1 MNCKLKISPIFFC
14 FFMVFAH
21 CHNLSAQYVAK
32 SSLYIDRI
40 IENKMANTGIVGVGA
55 AIIVNKKLVWQK
67 GYGYADRRN
76 KVPFTPETIMNI
88 ASISKVVTG
97 ACLMKAVEL
106 GKLNLD
112 EDINNYLPFKI
123 VNPYFPGEKITLKM
137 LATHTSGL
145 ADRYPFYTDSTY
157 FYGKDSPEPLGDFLK
172 QYFLP
177 GGKYYSKENFL
188 NYKPGTYRD
197 YSNIGAG
204 LAGYIL
210 ELRTGEKLNKFSRK
224 YFFNPLKMEN
234 TGWFLSEIDTNL
246 HSKLYTRQGE
256 SIEKI
261 LLYGVTTYPDGGVR
275 TSVSE
280 LSKLFVV
287 LLNEGKYKGTRILKK
302 KSVDEMLRFQFTE
315 LNKPQNVNPG
325 NLNSGIFWTT
335 KMGGSRMG
343 HNGSDPGVRTF
354 MLSDLAKEIGII
366 LFINTSLSEKEE
378 HIYFDMYNELYK
390 YAKTFEK

>member
-1 MNCKLKISPIFFC
+1 
-14 FFMVFAH
+14 MVFAH